1 MTRPIALWS
10 EIPVTDLTQ
19 SVAFYNS
26 VFGYDMQIST
36 AGPSPIAILGGTVN
50 PGGGH
55 LYSGTPAGAGAGS
68 TIHLAVPD
76 NLTAASERCRTGGGE
91 VLSDPIA
98 RPDGRIV
105 YARDPDGNS
114 ISLYEAKG

>member
-10 EIPVTDLTQ
+10 EIPVTDLTR

-36 AGPSPIAILGGTVN
+36 AGPNPIAVLGSEVK

-55 LYSGTPAGAGAGS
+55 LYAGTPAAGGAGS

-76 NLTAASERCRTGGGE
+76 NLADASDRCRSGGGE

-114 ISLYEAKG
+114 ISLYEAA